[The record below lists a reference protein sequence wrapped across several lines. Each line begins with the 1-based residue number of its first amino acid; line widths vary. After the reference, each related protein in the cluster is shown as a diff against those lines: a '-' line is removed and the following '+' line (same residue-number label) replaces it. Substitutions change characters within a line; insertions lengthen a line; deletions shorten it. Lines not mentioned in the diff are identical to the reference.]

1 MARLTGL
8 ALLIITVC
16 VLAGCNN
23 VDTGKGQM
31 LPPQAGIA
39 PGPTIDVAKTGE
51 SELAEKVADTRL
63 AYRRALEVLVQHYTK
78 TGNNMKLGWAQ
89 KEIDSLNSMAQYD
102 YVVEATM
109 AGPNLKASKSVS
121 DADYLYNDAVRLE
134 DQAGQFMLIKDDNL
148 LRMAL
153 DKYNQLISK
162 FSSSDKIDDAAFRAA
177 GIYEH
182 FKDYTIAVLY
192 YQRVYQWDPQTQYPA
207 RFKAAYILDRH
218 LARRAE
224 ALNLYQ
230 EALSKITTSGE
241 HYQWQQVA
249 KERVKVL
256 TGEVKPEELQQEPMK
271 PYK

>member
-1 MARLTGL
+1 MARLVSL
-8 ALLIITVC
+8 ALIIVAGC

-31 LPPQAGIA
+31 LPQQAGIA
-39 PGPTIDVAKTGE
+39 PAPTVDIVKTGE
-51 SELAEKVADTRL
+51 SELAEKVADTRQ

-89 KEIDSLNSMAQYD
+89 KELDSLNAMSQYD

-109 AGPNLKASKSVS
+109 AGPNLKANKSVT

-134 DQAGQFMLIKDDNL
+134 QQAGQFMLIKDDNL

-162 FSSSDKIDDAAFRAA
+162 FPASDKIDDAAFHAA

-192 YQRVYQWDPQTQYPA
+192 YQRVYQWDPQTSYPA
-207 RFKAAYILDRH
+207 RFKAAFILDTQLH
-218 LARRAE
+218 RRAE

-230 EALSKITTSGE
+230 DALKNITRADE
-241 HYQWQQVA
+241 HPQWQKYA
-249 KERVKVL
+249 ENRVKVL
-256 TGEVKPEELQQEPMK
+256 IGEVKPEDIRPEPMK

>member
-8 ALLIITVC
+8 ALVIIAGC

-23 VDTGKGQM
+23 VDTGKGQI
-31 LPPQAGIA
+31 LPPQAGIVS
-39 PGPTIDVAKTGE
+39 GPAVDVAKTGE
-51 SELAEKVADTRL
+51 GELAEKVADTRQ

-89 KEIDSLNSMAQYD
+89 KELDSLNSMAQYD

-109 AGPNLKASKSVS
+109 AGPNLKATKSVS
-121 DADYLYNDAVRLE
+121 EADYLYNDAVRLE
-134 DQAGQFMLIKDDNL
+134 NQAGQFMLIKDDNL

-162 FSSSDKIDDAAFRAA
+162 FPSSDKIDDAAFRAA

-192 YQRVYQWDPQTQYPA
+192 YQRVYQWDPQTPYPA
-207 RFKAAYILDRH
+207 RFKAAYILDKH
-218 LARRAE
+218 LARRVE

-230 EALSKITTSGE
+230 DAMAKITSSTE
-241 HYQWQQVA
+241 HYQWQQIA
-249 KERVKVL
+249 KERIKIL
-256 TGEVKPEELQQEPMK
+256 TGEIKPEDLEQEPMK